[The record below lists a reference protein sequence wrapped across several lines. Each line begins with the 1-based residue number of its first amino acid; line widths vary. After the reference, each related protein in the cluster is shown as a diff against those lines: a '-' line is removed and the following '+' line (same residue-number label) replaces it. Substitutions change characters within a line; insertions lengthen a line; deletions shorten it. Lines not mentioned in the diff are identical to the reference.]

1 MAHPADHNVQIMTD
15 CHDMCVQTVP
25 HCFDKGGD
33 HARTEHITLLL
44 DCAEICQTA
53 ANFMLRNSE
62 QHARVCA
69 VRAEVCDRCAEDCER
84 LAAGDQMM
92 QQCAQTCRRCA
103 DACREMSRQT
113 GRPRHASAA

>member
-1 MAHPADHNVQIMTD
+1 MTHHPDHDVQIMTD
-15 CHDMCVQTVP
+15 CHDICLQTVS
-25 HCFDKGGD
+25 HCLDKGGE
-33 HARTEHITLLL
+33 HARREHITLLL
-44 DCAEICQTA
+44 DCAEICQSA

-62 QHARVCA
+62 LHVRVCA
-69 VRAEVCDRCAEDCER
+69 VCAEVCERCAEDCER
-84 LAAGDQMM
+84 LAAGDEMM